1 MYPDLTAQVAG
12 LHIQLLDTDARI
24 NTALDRGSR
33 REFRVWCKRRASLAA
48 RLQTLL
54 VTAATHPEHGMTTAL

>member
-1 MYPDLTAQVAG
+1 MQATLTSQVAG

-24 NTALDRGSR
+24 DTALDRGSR
-33 REFRVWCKRRASLAA
+33 REFAVWCKRRASLAS

-54 VTAATHPEHGMTTAL
+54 ITMAAS